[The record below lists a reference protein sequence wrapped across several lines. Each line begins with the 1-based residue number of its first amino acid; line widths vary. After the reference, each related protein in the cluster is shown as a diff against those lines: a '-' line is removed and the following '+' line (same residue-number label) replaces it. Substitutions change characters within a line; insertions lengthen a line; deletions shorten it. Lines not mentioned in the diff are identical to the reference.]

1 MLVTVGVAER
11 LRRQV
16 VALEIEGSNPSVHPI
31 LSQRDSIL
39 LKHSFASIPFA
50 ALAVAALAL
59 TLAACGGG
67 DSDQTSRIV
76 DRLLTSGQ
84 VEDTQVQ
91 TFVGEMPADLPWEL
105 PRYPGSEVLASFV
118 LEQTGS
124 SAYFIMLDSDDASDE
139 ILQFYEGALNEDPWQ
154 VEGSTSSTQTMA
166 LQFSKVD
173 DANVTG
179 GMAVDSLPEGGSGIV
194 VSVEQAKEASASAE
208 PFKLE
213 ASRPLPPN
221 FPSDVPLYPDS
232 TVTET
237 TWLRSPGGVDFL
249 VTFLTTDAQED
260 VMGFYR
266 EDFSG
271 RGFTVTDEESSGF
284 ELTLSFT
291 DPATGELSGSV
302 TADTFAE
309 DAAYTQ
315 VSLQVHVGS
324 AQGDGN

>member
-1 MLVTVGVAER
+1 M
-11 LRRQV
+11 
-16 VALEIEGSNPSVHPI
+16 ALEIEGSNPSVHPI
-31 LSQRDSIL
+31 LCQRDSIL

-59 TLAACGGG
+59 ALAACGGG
-67 DSDQTSRIV
+67 GDDDQTNRIV
-76 DRLLTSGQ
+76 SRLLTSGQ

-179 GMAVDSLPEGGSGIV
+179 GMAVDGLPDGGSGIV
-194 VSVEQAKEASASAE
+194 VSVELVNETNASEEE
-208 PFKLE
+208 PFELE
-213 ASRPLPPN
+213 ASRPLPSN

-291 DPATGELSGSV
+291 DPATGELAGSM

-315 VSLQVHVGS
+315 ASLQVHVGS